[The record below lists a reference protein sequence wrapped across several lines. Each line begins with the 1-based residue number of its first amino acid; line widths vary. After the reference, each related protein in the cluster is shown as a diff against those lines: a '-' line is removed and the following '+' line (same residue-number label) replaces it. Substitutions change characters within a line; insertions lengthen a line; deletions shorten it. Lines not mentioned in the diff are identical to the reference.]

1 VFQVLQYLARAT
13 GWLRTIRRKALL
25 AEICLFFF
33 FNSLQ
38 GLGESPNLNLCDLND
53 FFEDFSSLSS
63 LAHLSFYV
71 TLLLSLV
78 GEKNQE

>member
-1 VFQVLQYLARAT
+1 LQGQQAGSELSGEKPSWQRSAF
-13 GWLRTIRRKALL
+13 
-25 AEICLFFF
+25 FFF